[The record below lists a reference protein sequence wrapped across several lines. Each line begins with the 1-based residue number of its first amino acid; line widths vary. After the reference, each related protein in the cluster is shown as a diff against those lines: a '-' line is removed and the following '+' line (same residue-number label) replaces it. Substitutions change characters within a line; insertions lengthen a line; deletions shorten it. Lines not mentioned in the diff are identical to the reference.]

1 MNSNAICVKQ
11 RKTEK
16 KINKKKLLSSI
27 KRNKLYYLLIIP
39 GLLYFIIFHYGPMF
53 GIIIAFKDI
62 APFEGVKGIINGPWV
77 GFKHFVTFFQSYY
90 FWDVLGNTV
99 VISAYR
105 IIFGFPAPI
114 TLALLLN
121 EVKNQK
127 FKRTVQT
134 ISYLPHFIS
143 TVVLAGLITTVLSTN
158 GGIVNEIIKKIGKEP
173 IFFIGSTKYFRTIL
187 ISSGIWQGIGWGSI
201 IYLASISGI
210 DPQLYEASIVDGAN
224 RWKQTWHITL
234 PGMSNVIVIMFI
246 FAVGSLLNAGFEQ
259 ILLLYSPAVYEVS
272 DIIDTYV
279 YREGLISLRY
289 SFASAVGLFKSI
301 IAMTLLISTNYL
313 AKRFEQSGIW

>member
-1 MNSNAICVKQ
+1 VALSVDLSDTCSFSESVLDFFVEQPAINV
-11 RKTEK
+11 
-16 KINKKKLLSSI
+16 
-27 KRNKLYYLLIIP
+27 IIS
-39 GLLYFIIFHYGPMF
+39 
-53 GIIIAFKDI
+53 
-62 APFEGVKGIINGPWV
+62 V
-77 GFKHFVTFFQSYY
+77 
-90 FWDVLGNTV
+90 
-99 VISAYR
+99 YR

-114 TLALLLN
+114 ILALLLN
-121 EVKNQK
+121 EIRSKT

-143 TVVLAGLITTVLSTN
+143 MVVLAGLITTILSTN
-158 GGIVNEIIKKIGKEP
+158 GGIINEIIKKMGKEP
-173 IFFIGSTKYFRTIL
+173 IFFLGDNKYFRTIL
-187 ISSGIWQGIGWGSI
+187 ITSSIWQGIGWGSI
-201 IYLASISGI
+201 IYLAAISGI

-224 RWKQTWHITL
+224 KWRQTWHITI

-289 SFASAVGLFKSI
+289 SFASAVGLFKSA
-301 IAMTLLISTNYL
+301 IAMILLIGTNYL
-313 AKRFEQSGIW
+313 AKKFEQSGIW